1 MKSPAYTYRA
11 VVESVYDGDT
21 FRANVDL
28 GLDIWQ
34 MKQPF
39 RLYGINAPELRGAE
53 SEIGKQ
59 SRDWLRSKMIIG
71 SRVIIVTRKERK
83 NPNQDSKEKYGRY
96 LAEVYIEGEELSL
109 NEQMVNL
116 GYAVPYMLT

>member
-1 MKSPAYTYRA
+1 MKNPAYTYRA
-11 VVESVYDGDT
+11 IVESVYDGDT

-28 GLDIWQ
+28 GLDSWL
-34 MKQPF
+34 MKQSF
-39 RLYGINAPELRGAE
+39 RLYGINAPEVRGVD
-53 SEIGKQ
+53 SEIGKR
-59 SRDWLRSKMIIG
+59 SRDWLRSKLTIG

-83 NPNQDSKEKYGRY
+83 NQNQDSKEKYGRY
-96 LAEVYIEGEELSL
+96 LAEVYLEDEVLSL

>member
-1 MKSPAYTYRA
+1 MKNPAYTYRA
-11 VVESVYDGDT
+11 IVESVYDGDT

-34 MKQPF
+34 MKQSF
-39 RLYGINAPELRGAE
+39 RLYGINAPEVRGVD
-53 SEIGKQ
+53 SDIGKR
-59 SRDWLRSKMIIG
+59 SRDWLRSKLAIG
-71 SRVIIVTRKERK
+71 SKVIIVTRKERK
-83 NPNQDSKEKYGRY
+83 NQNQDSKEKYGRY
-96 LAEVYIEGEELSL
+96 LAEVYLEDEVLSL